1 MSPDFDAVIAI
12 EVVVPDSGRIEVG
25 DTLRPTARALNGRG
39 DSTAAVFVW
48 SALDTIL
55 LVVDS
60 NAGTTVGRTV
70 GTGRLQARVG
80 NLRSNPITIA
90 ILAPLDS
97 IRLGGAG
104 RDTITVS
111 TPDSLSDSLPV
122 QAFGPTGSTAGRR
135 IALSVTFPLL
145 ASNLTLVPRDTVLT
159 NGSGA
164 AVFQL
169 RLTGVPL
176 PDSAV
181 VAATARRADGT
192 LVPGS
197 PVTFVVEFRP

>member
-1 MSPDFDAVIAI
+1 V
-12 EVVVPDSGRIEVG
+12 GRI
-25 DTLRPTARALNGRG
+25 
-39 DSTAAVFVW
+39 
-48 SALDTIL
+48 I
-55 LVVDS
+55 
-60 NAGTTVGRTV
+60 

-80 NLRSNPITIA
+80 NLRSNPITIT

-97 IRLGGAG
+97 IRLGGPG
-104 RDTITVS
+104 RDTVTAS
-111 TPDSLSDSLPV
+111 APDSFSDSLTV

-135 IALSVTFPLL
+135 IALSITFPLV
-145 ASNLTLVPRDTVLT
+145 ATNLTLVPRDTVLT
-159 NGSGA
+159 NGTGA

-181 VAATARRADGT
+181 VAATARRADGA